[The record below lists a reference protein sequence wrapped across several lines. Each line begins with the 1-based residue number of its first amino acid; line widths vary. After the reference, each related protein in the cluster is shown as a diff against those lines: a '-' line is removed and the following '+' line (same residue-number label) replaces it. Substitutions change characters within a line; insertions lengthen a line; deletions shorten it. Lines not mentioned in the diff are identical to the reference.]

1 MANNAIYLNKLKK
14 KLLDILIDII
24 KFNRG
29 RVKWNFVL
37 NVER

>member
-1 MANNAIYLNKLKK
+1 MINNAIYLNKLKK
-14 KLLDILIDII
+14 KLFNILIKFI